1 MMKGSPGLFNIIGQ
15 AWQRGGPGA
24 FFTGNMTD
32 IIRITPQKAIQLAAF
47 DKYKSFFS
55 RKDKITGK
63 KMGPTAF
70 QTSLSGAMAGA
81 CQSSI
86 RPLNGRSVPGFNPPP
101 KWQERARVQSSPLMA
116 GAILPL
122 NGRSVPGF
130 SSCSIGD
137 GTRLCLDVNTR
148 PRAQRYCAPECDLTA

>member
-55 RKDKITGK
+55 RKDKVCIEIDQY
-63 KMGPTAF
+63 A
-70 QTSLSGAMAGA
+70 SLSGCAG
-81 CQSSI
+81 
-86 RPLNGRSVPGFNPPP
+86 G
-101 KWQERARVQSSPLMA
+101 
-116 GAILPL
+116 
-122 NGRSVPGF
+122 
-130 SSCSIGD
+130 
-137 GTRLCLDVNTR
+137 
-148 PRAQRYCAPECDLTA
+148 